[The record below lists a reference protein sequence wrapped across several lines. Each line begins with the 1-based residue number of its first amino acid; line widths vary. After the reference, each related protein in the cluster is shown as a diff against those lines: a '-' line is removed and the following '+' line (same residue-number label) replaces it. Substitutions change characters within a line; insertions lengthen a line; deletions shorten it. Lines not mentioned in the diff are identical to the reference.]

1 MNASTAFRFA
11 AIFGFLAVA
20 LGAFGAHGLKA
31 TLEQHAQFANWQTAA
46 HYHLVHSV
54 VLLAIS
60 RDLHFSRAA
69 WFLFAAG
76 ILVFCGSLYTLA
88 ATNTRWLGAITPLGG
103 VALLGGWL
111 VLALRKTPERNGGMG
126 GASANK

>member
-1 MNASTAFRFA
+1 MNASTAFRLA
-11 AIFGFLAVA
+11 AIFGFLAVS

-31 TLEQHAQFANWQTAA
+31 TLEQHAQLANWQTAA
-46 HYHLVHSV
+46 LYHLVHSV

-76 ILVFCGSLYTLA
+76 ILIFSGSLYILA

-103 VALLGGWL
+103 AALLGGWL
-111 VLALRKTPERNGGMG
+111 VLAVRRSPQ
-126 GASANK
+126 S